1 MLFSPYCLIFTEGFS
16 KFQKWTSTQM
26 SELQCFPLLSLTLIQ
41 SGAGIDL
48 SAAHSASASRLE
60 IHNVLGTQFCV
71 WTHWT
76 VFEWQRFKNIFSLCS
91 PVCWYQS
98 VCPLGL
104 SIPSWDSQRIEDTIL
119 CSVFKPVTKIREDSL
134 LVYTSLVVLICL
146 SIRPQQSASSPE
158 ISHPL
163 GIRKQRCIEGK
174 SVTHCVWS

>member
-1 MLFSPYCLIFTEGFS
+1 MVFSPYCLIFTEGFS

-91 PVCWYQS
+91 PVCWYRF
-98 VCPLGL
+98 VCCPLGL

-134 LVYTSLVVLICL
+134 FVYTSLVVLICL
-146 SIRPQQSASSPE
+146 SIRPE
-158 ISHPL
+158 HPL
-163 GIRKQRCIEGK
+163 QRFPPTGNSQAMVYWGK
-174 SVTHCVWS
+174 KCVTHCVWS